1 MDELF
6 NSDFLKEEKS
16 EISRK
21 KKEVKWVL

>member
-6 NSDFLKEEKS
+6 KSDFLKEEKS
-16 EISRK
+16 QISSK